1 MTDMFQLSAKKQLEN
16 SSPLAERM
24 RPRTLDEF
32 VGQKEILG
40 EGRLLRRMIT
50 ADKISSVIFF
60 GPPGSGKTTLAM
72 IIAGTTKSEF
82 IRLNAVSSGVAEI
95 KEIIRKAEDNLGMY
109 GRRTIVFIDE
119 IHRFNKSQQDALLPS
134 VESGMIILIGAT
146 TENPYFEINPAL
158 ISRSTVFE
166 LKKLSEDDIKEVIKH
181 AIKDKERGLGN
192 YPIKITKDAI
202 NHWANVA
209 NGDSRTALNA
219 LELAYLTAKRDDEGN
234 IIIDLKTAEE
244 CIQKRAVNYDK
255 KGDSHYDTI
264 SAFIKSMRGSS
275 PDAALY
281 YLAKMLYGGEDPKF
295 IARRMVIF
303 ASEDISNADPNAL
316 DVAVNVFRAVEIIGM
331 PECAI
336 NLAQGV
342 TYLACAR
349 KSNASYMALAA
360 AQSDI
365 ENKPTAEIPMHL
377 RNAVYKAQKEEGV
390 GKGYLYPHDFDGH
403 WVKQEYMPIGM
414 EGTQYYHPGDFG
426 AEKSFK
432 EYLEEIKKMYND

>member
-1 MTDMFQLSAKKQLEN
+1 MFQLSAKKQLEN

-72 IIAGTTKSEF
+72 IIARSTKSEF

-95 KEIIRKAEDNLGMY
+95 KEIIKKAEDNLGMY

-166 LKKLSEDDIKEVIKH
+166 LKKLTEDDIREVIKH

-219 LELAYLTAKRDDEGN
+219 LELAYLTAKRDEEGN

-275 PDAALY
+275 PDAAL
-281 YLAKMLYGGEDPKF
+281 
-295 IARRMVIF
+295 
-303 ASEDISNADPNAL
+303 
-316 DVAVNVFRAVEIIGM
+316 
-331 PECAI
+331 
-336 NLAQGV
+336 
-342 TYLACAR
+342 
-349 KSNASYMALAA
+349 
-360 AQSDI
+360 
-365 ENKPTAEIPMHL
+365 
-377 RNAVYKAQKEEGV
+377 
-390 GKGYLYPHDFDGH
+390 
-403 WVKQEYMPIGM
+403 
-414 EGTQYYHPGDFG
+414 
-426 AEKSFK
+426 
-432 EYLEEIKKMYND
+432 